1 MQKNH
6 KWWSDHVLRIIWY
19 DPTLQPFTKDVYVVK
34 NTNSELTWPYILTF
48 YYMNIFCKKV
58 KYRIKTNFSKYKIR
72 PPLVFFTVF
81 LKKITM
87 TRSSPELN
95 GQG

>member
-34 NTNSELTWPYILTF
+34 NTNSELT
-48 YYMNIFCKKV
+48 
-58 KYRIKTNFSKYKIR
+58 
-72 PPLVFFTVF
+72 
-81 LKKITM
+81 
-87 TRSSPELN
+87 
-95 GQG
+95 